1 MNVQLS
7 KTEQAKIKQ
16 SYNSQY
22 SDDFIR
28 GVPSPIIQKTT
39 TDIFNEEHSFK
50 LTHVLIIAGI
60 TWILLR
66 NHQDTEPPL
75 SDFVVS
81 A

>member
-7 KTEQAKIKQ
+7 KTEQAKIKK
-16 SYNSQY
+16 SYTSQFGIG
-22 SDDFIR
+22 SG
-28 GVPSPIIQKTT
+28 GVEPPIKQKTT
-39 TDIFNEEHSFK
+39 TDVFNEEHSFK

-66 NHQDTEPPL
+66 NHQDNEPPL